1 MAKAPAPSGP
11 ADLPAKVAELDAAKS
26 TPKISAAP
34 VDPGKLLAGLAKA
47 LRDSDEKAARAIL
60 KQLHGLLYPPVPD
73 DQNAILIYQK
83 AFDIAR
89 EKLGGLIPKGLDR
102 TAYSAV
108 FSGEEMNPE
117 QAAALRAWFEKDGAA
132 LSEVNSLL
140 RDAAK
145 MNQCRLPGGE
155 AELKALTGLQTAG
168 QLLRVSALME
178 HQGGRTAEAADLVL
192 AELGVA
198 RLTRSTPNHLAQILG
213 CAIEFTAF
221 QGLREMLDPS
231 TPAIATWL
239 DGVDPASVRSSSLRA
254 LLGNVDLLVSEVFA
268 VRENPARSDDEEFRK
283 QALSPLAFQ
292 DMAAYVESMIDFSKL
307 AERPYYEAKSDLDAL
322 MCSHGEL
329 APWYASLTQ
338 DTVRG
343 MDGLSRV
350 VARSEATTSMAKLS
364 LELERYRVKNTGY
377 PESLDA
383 LKFKGLPDPFTGQP
397 FIYRRDGIGFVLES
411 PGGAGGKDAQT
422 WRSR

>member
-1 MAKAPAPSGP
+1 
-11 ADLPAKVAELDAAKS
+11 
-26 TPKISAAP
+26 
-34 VDPGKLLAGLAKA
+34 
-47 LRDSDEKAARAIL
+47 KAARAIL

-108 FSGEEMNPE
+108 FSGEEMSPE
-117 QAAALRAWFEKDGAA
+117 QVAALRAWFEKDEAA
-132 LSEVNSLL
+132 LSEVN
-140 RDAAK
+140 
-145 MNQCRLPGGE
+145 
-155 AELKALTGLQTAG
+155 
-168 QLLRVSALME
+168 
-178 HQGGRTAEAADLVL
+178 
-192 AELGVA
+192 
-198 RLTRSTPNHLAQILG
+198 
-213 CAIEFTAF
+213 
-221 QGLREMLDPS
+221 
-231 TPAIATWL
+231 
-239 DGVDPASVRSSSLRA
+239 
-254 LLGNVDLLVSEVFA
+254 A
-268 VRENPARSDDEEFRK
+268 VRKNPTRSDDEEFRK

-292 DMAAYVESMIDFSKL
+292 DMAVNVESMIEFSKL
-307 AERPYYEAKSDLDAL
+307 AERPYYETKSDLDAL

-364 LELERYRVKNTGY
+364 LELGRYRVKNTGY

-383 LKFKGLPDPFTGQP
+383 LKFKGLPDPCTGQP
-397 FIYRRDGIGFVLES
+397 FIYRRDRIGFVLDRRVRD
-411 PGGAGGKDAQT
+411 GVNDA
-422 WRSR
+422 